1 MMTPDPVA
9 FENNQRKSNPPLR
22 LVLVDDPAGPL
33 VLRVHGPDPAPL
45 VALEMPPAR
54 ALALAA
60 DLVEAVRRRIEG
72 PGHG

>member
-1 MMTPDPVA
+1 MMTPDP
-9 FENNQRKSNPPLR
+9 FR

-33 VLRVHGPDPAPL
+33 VLRVYGADPAPL
-45 VALEMPPAR
+45 VAVTLAPLR

-60 DLVEAVRRRIEG
+60 DLVEAARRRIEG